1 MAPISEIASH
11 EMIMN
16 AAITVGAKKIVLSDC
31 GTNVPELQTTELLSE
46 VHRGESE
53 MKKYME
59 SKEGRADVDG
69 LGSRC
74 ILRPANS
81 KPSPFFPKPFA
92 IFAPMP

>member
-1 MAPISEIASH
+1 MAPIIEIASH
-11 EMIMN
+11 EMIIN

-46 VHRGESE
+46 VHRGELE
-53 MKKYME
+53 IGKYME

-69 LGSRC
+69 FGNRC
-74 ILRPANS
+74 ILRPVNS
-81 KPSPFFPKPFA
+81 KPSPFYHKTLT